1 MPPPPMNRRSSSG
14 AFPDSDK
21 NTPPHGSIVFSDNGL
36 MLKGTEGGKLLP
48 GQKFALRIITGM
60 VHSRQLIG
68 RWSLRSALVFHA
80 MGSGKTVVV
89 HALLNYIAGLV
100 RNNKSAACRVVLMW
114 QHESAMRENERKI
127 RSNEYN
133 VFAAPVR
140 VGPNEPIHD
149 NLMFSTLSARD
160 TVLGAMQLMTA
171 TMRAD
176 IDERI
181 TNKNTARAAVVQ
193 MDTEITDVNTKL
205 KRAKLNKQNAEDARG
220 TDGRLPSSYKN
231 EISRLTQELAEL
243 EKKKEVQEKGKSAK
257 VQIDRASCTSAN
269 RALFVVDEVHDLIG
283 EPNVETYLALLTGV
297 FCDHAR
303 VVLMSG
309 TPVSSVSPITDI
321 ARLLLLIGG
330 RPFFLWVMS
339 GTQRETRG
347 AAALVAFVQGL
358 GYGTLDKLTI
368 RGFSASRPEF
378 RDVLK
383 KPTHGALGKILSETN
398 VHLDYLKSKMREVEA
413 RMFAIISHAAKA
425 DPTLAAFK
433 RTLFDLAQHS
443 SIVVSYYGLANGN
456 RVEYTKTRENF
467 TEYKYDEIVRAIEP
481 ALHQECVLEPLV
493 ARLGDAGHDVVRRIL
508 EGDGT
513 VRIKRGAGA
522 TGAGTYRYVGKGPK
536 AVVTT
541 PGFSQSGA
549 RYLVATVPP
558 YALHADRAARMSS
571 TEIAHGVS
579 AAEIAKW
586 LTANITMHESW
597 TNANDASKEAEVS
610 RNYGRY
616 ALAWAL
622 CVSILAARAAFES
635 NAEHQNA
642 TAVVLMVDRL
652 SYGAMGAAAT
662 MSRLEMELVVHYV
675 MRHAKGHKVLGNA
688 YTPYILA
695 FDSTVTAASAAEARA
710 MQGEAPEHTQE
721 DEDDDDAAAFGTA
734 FGKPPM
740 RSKRKRVLLPRRSS
754 IKKEHVGLPAAPAA
768 PAATRDKDT
777 DKNKNKDNDDEDNN
791 DRSTNSKSKNKE
803 DEDDGGPGPAMVGET
818 VVPIIGF
825 DLVGAHRE
833 AQGKYGAADAA
844 AAKNPTGKL
853 ILVQDMYT
861 IHEGVDQLGVE
872 GHSYDKYDGLIVV
885 GIPRMSATKARQLV
899 ARIDRVNASEGRTA
913 RRRFV
918 MFIRAPRMATLD
930 DIGSDLSERQVAAIE
945 DVLVRV
951 ARDCDLNVTDAERAA
966 FKCAKTKA
974 GLMEVYV

>member
-1 MPPPPMNRRSSSG
+1 
-14 AFPDSDK
+14 
-21 NTPPHGSIVFSDNGL
+21 
-36 MLKGTEGGKLLP
+36 
-48 GQKFALRIITGM
+48 
-60 VHSRQLIG
+60 
-68 RWSLRSALVFHA
+68 
-80 MGSGKTVVV
+80 
-89 HALLNYIAGLV
+89 
-100 RNNKSAACRVVLMW
+100 
-114 QHESAMRENERKI
+114 
-127 RSNEYN
+127 
-133 VFAAPVR
+133 
-140 VGPNEPIHD
+140 
-149 NLMFSTLSARD
+149 
-160 TVLGAMQLMTA
+160 
-171 TMRAD
+171 
-176 IDERI
+176 
-181 TNKNTARAAVVQ
+181 
-193 MDTEITDVNTKL
+193 MDTEITDKHAQL
-205 KRAKLNKQNAEDARG
+205 KRARQNKQNAEDARG

-243 EKKKEVQEKGKSAK
+243 EKKKKVQEKGKSAK

-347 AAALVAFVQGL
+347 AAALVAFVQSL

-383 KPTHGALGKILSETN
+383 KPTHGALGKILAETN

-508 EGDGT
+508 EGDGS
-513 VRIKRGAGA
+513 VRIKRAS
-522 TGAGTYRYVGKGPK
+522 GTYRYVGKGPK

-586 LTANITMHESW
+586 LTANMTMHESW
-597 TNANDASKEAEVS
+597 TNANEASQAAEVS

-652 SYGAMGAAAT
+652 SYGEMGTAAT

-695 FDSTVTAASAAEARA
+695 FDSTVTAASAAEVRA

-721 DEDDDDAAAFGTA
+721 DEDDDDASA

-754 IKKEHVGLPAAPAA
+754 IKKEHVGVPTAPTAPTATAA
-768 PAATRDKDT
+768 RDNNDKDNN
-777 DKNKNKDNDDEDNN
+777 KNKNQNNDEDNN
-791 DRSTNSKSKNKE
+791 SSRSKNSKNNKNRV

-818 VVPIIGF
+818 VVTIIGF

-833 AQGKYGAADAA
+833 AQGKYGAANAA
-844 AAKNPTGKL
+844 AAKEPTGRL
-853 ILVQDMYT
+853 ILVQDVYT
-861 IHEGVDQLGVE
+861 INKGVDALGVE

-899 ARIDRVNASEGRTA
+899 ARIDRVNTSEGRTA

>member
-1 MPPPPMNRRSSSG
+1 M
-14 AFPDSDK
+14 
-21 NTPPHGSIVFSDNGL
+21 FSDNGL
-36 MLKGTEGGKLLP
+36 MLKGPEGGVLLP

-89 HALLNYIAGLV
+89 HALLNYLAGLV

-114 QHESAMRENERKI
+114 QHEDSMRDNERKI

-140 VGPNEPIHD
+140 VGPNEPIHK
-149 NLMFSTLSARD
+149 NLMFSTLDARD

-171 TMRAD
+171 TMRED

-181 TNKNTARAAVVQ
+181 TNKNTARAAATQTNTKIV
-193 MDTEITDVNTKL
+193 DVNAKL

-220 TDGRLPSSYKN
+220 TDGRLPSSYEREMN
-231 EISRLTQELAEL
+231 ELKQELAEL
-243 EKKKEVQEKGKSAK
+243 QKQKEAEQGKSTAN
-257 VQIDRASCTSAN
+257 VQIDPASCTSAN
-269 RALFVVDEVHDLIG
+269 RVLFVVDEVHELIG
-283 EPNVETYLALLTGV
+283 EPNVDTYLALLTGV

-347 AAALVAFVQGL
+347 AAALVAFVQSL
-358 GYGTLDKLTI
+358 GYSTLEKLTI

-378 RDVLK
+378 KDVLK
-383 KPTHGALGKILSETN
+383 RPTHGALGKILAETN

-425 DPTLAAFK
+425 DPTLAAFR
-433 RTLFDLAQHS
+433 RTLVALAQHS

-456 RVEYTKTRENF
+456 VVEYTKTRENF

-481 ALHQECVLEPLV
+481 ALEQECVLEPLV
-493 ARLGDAGHDVVRRIL
+493 ARLGDEAVVRRIL

-513 VRIKRGAGA
+513 VRIRHTAGA
-522 TGAGTYRYVGKGPK
+522 DGARAYRYAGKGPK

-571 TEIAHGVS
+571 TEMAHGVS
-579 AAEIAKW
+579 AAEVAKW
-586 LTANITMHESW
+586 LTANMTMHESW
-597 TNANDASKEAEVS
+597 TNANEASREAEVA

-616 ALAWAL
+616 ALAWGL
-622 CVSILAARAAFES
+622 CVAILAARAAFDS
-635 NAEHQNA
+635 NAEHQKA

-652 SYGAMGAAAT
+652 SYGAMSAAAK

-675 MRHAKGHKVLGNA
+675 MRHTRGHKVLGNA
-688 YTPYILA
+688 YTPYVLA

-710 MQGEAPEHTQE
+710 VQGEAYEEPRE
-721 DEDDDDAAAFGTA
+721 DEDEDNGDDASSFGVPQLRRRRA
-734 FGKPPM
+734 RMVALPK
-740 RSKRKRVLLPRRSS
+740 RSA
-754 IKKEHVGLPAAPAA
+754 IKKEHVGLSVVHHHNDHNHNNNNKAEKAEGAV
-768 PAATRDKDT
+768 TVDD
-777 DKNKNKDNDDEDNN
+777 DDNSNNKNNNKNNRSTRKKRSADDE
-791 DRSTNSKSKNKE
+791 E
-803 DEDDGGPGPAMVGET
+803 GPNGPAGAMVGET
-818 VVPIIGF
+818 VVQIIGF

-833 AQGKYGAADAA
+833 AQGKYGAANAA
-844 AAKNPTGKL
+844 AAKEPTGRL
-853 ILVQDMYT
+853 ILVQDVYT
-861 IHEGVDQLGVE
+861 INKGVDALGVE

-899 ARIDRVNASEGRTA
+899 ARIDRVNARNDRA
-913 RRRFV
+913 RRRRFV

-930 DIGSDLSERQVAAIE
+930 DIGSDLPERQVAVIE

-966 FKCAKTKA
+966 FKCAKTRA
-974 GLMEVYV
+974 GSMEVYV